1 MKVKIDIDTR
11 TFVRFWL
18 VVIAFALAALFIWKA
33 RTALVIICAAI
44 FLALALN
51 PAVSRLSRL
60 ITRKK
65 GEGRVLSSLIA
76 YVVIVALLAGFIFL
90 AVPPII
96 DQTAKVVTAIPTW
109 VNDFS
114 HQYGGI
120 NDIIARYHLQS
131 QLDSAVKAAQAN
143 SAQIGTGIGTH
154 LVTGLGSLLGFV
166 TEMIL
171 TLVMTFF
178 ILIEGPTW
186 LNRIWSLY
194 GNKETREYHKSVA
207 SRLYGVVTG
216 YVTGQLTVSGLDG
229 LAAGLAV
236 FILGII
242 FHLPL
247 ALALPTAVIAFLFS
261 LIPLF
266 GATIGAIL
274 VGLVLAFNNLTAAII
289 YILFVIVYQQ
299 VESNFIVPKVQS
311 KRLDLSGL
319 IVLVSVTTGIYLF
332 GIVGGIISIPIA
344 GCIKV
349 LTEEYIIHFKRR
361 DVSPALT
368 AKIKKDEL
376 DEEKA

>member
-18 VVIAFALAALFIWKA
+18 VVIAFALAALFIIKA
-33 RTALVIICAAI
+33 RTALIIICAAI
-44 FLALALN
+44 FLAIALN

-60 ITRKK
+60 ITRKR

-76 YVVIVALLAGFIFL
+76 YIVIIALLAGFFFL
-90 AVPPII
+90 AVPPIV
-96 DQTAKVVTAIPTW
+96 DQTAKVVTAIPNW
-109 VNDFS
+109 INSFS

-120 NDIIARYHLQS
+120 NDLIARYHLQS
-131 QLDSAVKAAQAN
+131 QIDNAVHAAQQN

-154 LVTGLGSLLGFV
+154 LVTGLGSVLGFV
-166 TEMIL
+166 TEGIL

-194 GNKETREYHKSVA
+194 GSKETRDYHNSVA

-236 FILGII
+236 FILGLI

-319 IVLVSVTTGIYLF
+319 IVLVAVTTGIYLF
-332 GIVGGIISIPIA
+332 GVVGGIISIPIA

-349 LTEEYIIHFKRR
+349 LTEEYIMHFKRR
-361 DVSPALT
+361 DVTPALK
-368 AKIKKDEL
+368 AKIKKDEIAE
-376 DEEKA
+376 DKA

>member
-18 VVIAFALAALFIWKA
+18 VVIAFALATLFIMKA
-33 RTALVIICAAI
+33 RTALIIICAAV
-44 FLALALN
+44 FLAIALN
-51 PAVSRLSRL
+51 PGVSRLSRL

-65 GEGRVLSSLIA
+65 GEGRVISSLIA
-76 YVVIVALLAGFIFL
+76 YIVIVALLAGFFFL
-90 AVPPII
+90 AVPPIV
-96 DQTAKVVTAIPTW
+96 DQTAKVVTAIPVW
-109 VNDFS
+109 VNTFS

-120 NDIIARYHLQS
+120 NDLIARYHLQA
-131 QLDSAVKAAQAN
+131 QIDNAVKAAQQN
-143 SAQIGTGIGTH
+143 STQIGTGIGTH
-154 LVTGLGSLLGFV
+154 LVSGLGSLLGFF

-186 LNRIWSLY
+186 LNRIWNLY
-194 GNKETREYHKSVA
+194 DNKETRDYHKSVA

-229 LAAGLAV
+229 LAAGIAV
-236 FILGII
+236 FIIGLI
-242 FHLPL
+242 FHTPL

-266 GATIGAIL
+266 GATVGAIV
-274 VGLVLAFNNLTAAII
+274 VGLVLAFNNVTAAII
-289 YILFVIVYQQ
+289 YLLFVIVYQQ

-319 IVLVSVTTGIYLF
+319 IVLIAVTTGIYLF

-349 LTEEYIIHFKRR
+349 LTEEYISRIKHRKPE
-361 DVSPALT
+361 DVAGDAT
-368 AKIKKDEL
+368 ATKIAAKKG
-376 DEEKA
+376 